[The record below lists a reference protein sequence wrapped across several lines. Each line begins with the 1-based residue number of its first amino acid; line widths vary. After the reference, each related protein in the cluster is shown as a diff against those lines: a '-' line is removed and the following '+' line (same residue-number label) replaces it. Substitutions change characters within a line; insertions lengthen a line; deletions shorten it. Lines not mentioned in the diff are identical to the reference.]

1 MKQIP
6 YWLDTAP
13 PLPDRSLHSGH
24 SGHSAREL
32 PDQADVL
39 VVGGGLTGLSTAYH
53 AALKGASVVLVEKD
67 RIGSGASG
75 RNGSMCT
82 QGITIGVG
90 EARKR
95 YGQERARELYGA
107 FREAVDVVE
116 ELTQKEQIDCDF
128 NRCGRLGVAY
138 KPGHF
143 EAMRATQRDLAEN
156 FDHETVLLDR
166 GELRTELGSDFY
178 HGALLDPLSAGLHV
192 GKYLYGLADAAERAG
207 ALIVE
212 RNAAT
217 AVRREAGGGFAVE
230 TPHGTVRARQVMAAT
245 DAYTDR
251 SMPWFRKRLISVGS
265 FVIVTQPLG
274 EERARELIPRA
285 RLVVD
290 SKNIGHYV
298 RLTPDHRLAFGG
310 RARFAPSNPA
320 SDLRSGEVLRREMVE
335 IFPQLADVA
344 VDYVWGGNVGFS
356 YDRVPHAGEA
366 DGVYYSMGYCGHGVQ
381 MATYMGRAMAEVM
394 DGHPEANPL
403 RGLGFPKVPVPF
415 YNGTAW
421 FLPFAGA
428 YYKAKDKVS

>member
-13 PLPDRSLHSGH
+13 PFPDRSGK
-24 SGHSAREL
+24 EL
-32 PDQADVL
+32 PDAVDVA
-39 VVGGGLTGLSTAYH
+39 VIGGGLTGLSTALH
-53 AALKGASVVLVEKD
+53 TARKGADVLLLEKD
-67 RIGSGASG
+67 KIGSGASG

-82 QGITIGVG
+82 QGITISTG

-95 YGQERARELYGA
+95 YGQPRARELYDA

-116 ELTQKEQIDCDF
+116 ELTEKEGIDCDF

-143 EAMRATQRDLAEN
+143 EQKKAQQRDLAEN
-156 FDHETVLLDR
+156 FGHETVLLSPS
-166 GELRTELGSDFY
+166 ELRAELGSDYY

-192 GKYLYGLADAAERAG
+192 GKYVHGLADAAERAG
-207 ALIVE
+207 ARIHE

-217 AVRREAGGGFAVE
+217 AVTRAPDGSFLVE
-230 TPHGTVRARQVMAAT
+230 TWHGTVRAKQVMAAT

-251 SMPWFRKRLISVGS
+251 SMPWFRKRLVSVGS
-265 FVIVTQPLG
+265 FVIVTEPLG
-274 EERARELIPRA
+274 EELAREVIPKA

-290 SKNIGHYV
+290 SKNIGHYI

-310 RARFAPSNPA
+310 RARFAPSDPA
-320 SDLRSGEVLRREMVE
+320 SDRRSGAVLRREMAE
-335 IFPQLADVA
+335 IFPQLSHVRI
-344 VDYVWGGNVGFS
+344 DYVWGGSVGFS
-356 YDRVPHAGEA
+356 YDRIPHAGQA
-366 DGVYYSMGYCGHGVQ
+366 GGVYYSMGYCGHGVQ

-403 RGLGFPKVPVPF
+403 RGIGFPKIPVPF

-428 YYKAKDKVS
+428 YYRAKDRLT

>member
-13 PLPDRSLHSGH
+13 PLPDRTGKP
-24 SGHSAREL
+24 L
-32 PDQADVL
+32 PEEADV
-39 VVGGGLTGLSTAYH
+39 VVIGGGLTGLSTAYH
-53 AALKGASVVLVEKD
+53 TALKGAHVVLVEKD
-67 RIGSGASG
+67 KVGSGASG

-82 QGITIGVG
+82 QGITIGVA

-95 YGQERARELYGA
+95 YGQQRTRELYAA

-128 NRCGRLGVAY
+128 LRAGRLGVAY
-138 KPGHF
+138 KPQHF
-143 EAMRATQRDLAEN
+143 EAMKATQRDLAEN
-156 FDHETVLLDR
+156 FDHETKLLSRSD
-166 GELRTELGSDFY
+166 LRTELGSDYY

-192 GKYLYGLADAAERAG
+192 GKYVHGLAEAAERAG
-207 ALIVE
+207 AQIHE

-217 AVRREAGGGFAVE
+217 GLTRLPGGGFEVE
-230 TPHGTVRARQVMAAT
+230 TLQGTIRAKQVMAAT
-245 DAYTDR
+245 DAYTDKAL
-251 SMPWFRKRLISVGS
+251 PWFRKRLINVGS
-265 FVIVTQPLG
+265 FIVVTEPLG
-274 EERARELIPRA
+274 EERARELIPNA

-290 SKNIGHYV
+290 SKNIGHYI

-310 RARFAPSNPA
+310 RARFAPSDPA
-320 SDLRSGEVLRREMVE
+320 SDRRSGAVLKREMVE
-335 IFPQLADVA
+335 IFPQLSHVGI
-344 VDYVWGGNVGFS
+344 DYVWGGSVGFS
-356 YDRVPHAGEA
+356 YDRIPHAGQA

-403 RGLGFPKVPVPF
+403 RGIGFPKIPVPF

-428 YYKAKDKVS
+428 YYKAKDRLT

>member
-13 PLPDRSLHSGH
+13 PFPDRSG
-24 SGHSAREL
+24 GDL
-32 PDQADVL
+32 PDEADV
-39 VVGGGLTGLSTAYH
+39 VVIGGGLTGLSTALH
-53 AALKGASVVLVEKD
+53 TARKGADVVLVEKD
-67 RIGSGASG
+67 KVGSGASG

-95 YGQERARELYGA
+95 YGQERARELYDA

-116 ELTQKEQIDCDF
+116 KLTVEEQIDCDF
-128 NRCGRLGVAY
+128 KRSGRLGVAF
-138 KPGHF
+138 KPEHF
-143 EAMRATQRDLAEN
+143 AAMREQQRVLAAD
-156 FDHETVLLDR
+156 FGHPTTLLDR
-166 GELRTELGSDFY
+166 TELRSELGSDYY

-192 GKYLYGLADAAERAG
+192 GKYVHGMAAAAERAG
-207 ALIVE
+207 AVIRE

-217 AVRREAGGGFAVE
+217 AVTRGEDGRFLVE
-230 TPHGTVRARQVMAAT
+230 TLHGTIRARQVMAAT

-251 SMPWFRKRLISVGS
+251 SMPWFRQRLICVGS
-265 FVIVTQPLG
+265 FIIVTEPLG
-274 EERARELIPRA
+274 DELAAEVIPRA

-290 SKNIGHYV
+290 SKNIGHYI
-298 RLTPDHRLAFGG
+298 RLTPDNRLAFGG
-310 RARFAPSNPA
+310 RARFAPSDPA
-320 SDLRSGEVLRREMVE
+320 SDRKSGQVLKREMAE
-335 IFPQLADVA
+335 IFPQLADVRI
-344 VDYVWGGNVGFS
+344 DYVWGGSVGFS
-356 YDRVPHAGEA
+356 YDRIPHAGEA

-428 YYKAKDKVS
+428 YYKAKDRLR

>member
-13 PLPDRSLHSGH
+13 PLPDRSGKD
-24 SGHSAREL
+24 L
-32 PDQADVL
+32 PESADV
-39 VVGGGLTGLSTAYH
+39 VVIGGGLTGLSTAYH
-53 AALKGASVVLVEKD
+53 AAGKGAGVVLVEKD
-67 RIGSGASG
+67 KVGSGASG

-95 YGQERARELYGA
+95 YGQERARELYDA

-116 ELTQKEQIDCDF
+116 ELTQKERIDCDF
-128 NRCGRLGVAY
+128 NRSGRLGVAY
-138 KPGHF
+138 KPQHF
-143 EAMRATQRDLAEN
+143 EAMKATQRDLAEN
-156 FDHETVLLDR
+156 FDHETTLLSR
-166 GELRTELGSDFY
+166 SELRTELGSDFY

-192 GKYLYGLADAAERAG
+192 GKYVHGLAEAAERAG
-207 ALIVE
+207 AQIHE

-217 AVRREAGGGFAVE
+217 GLTRLPGGGFLVE
-230 TPHGTVRARQVMAAT
+230 TLHGTIRARQVMAAT
-245 DAYTDR
+245 DAYTDKA
-251 SMPWFRKRLISVGS
+251 MPWFRKRLINVGS
-265 FVIVTQPLG
+265 FVVVTEPLG
-274 EERARELIPRA
+274 EVRARELIPNA

-320 SDLRSGEVLRREMVE
+320 SDVRSGDVLKRELTE
-335 IFPQLADVA
+335 IFPQLADVRI
-344 VDYVWGGNVGFS
+344 DYVWGGNVGFS
-356 YDRVPHAGEA
+356 WDRMPHAGEEN
-366 DGVYYSMGYCGHGVQ
+366 GLYYSMGYCGHGVQ
-381 MATYMGRAMAEVM
+381 MATYMGRAIAEVM

-415 YNGTAW
+415 YNGTPW
-421 FLPFAGA
+421 FLPFGGA
-428 YYKAKDKVS
+428 YYKAKDRLR

>member
-13 PLPDRSLHSGH
+13 PLPDRSGKD
-24 SGHSAREL
+24 L
-32 PDQADVL
+32 PESADV
-39 VVGGGLTGLSTAYH
+39 VVIGGGLTGLSTAYH
-53 AALKGASVVLVEKD
+53 AASKGADVVLVEKD
-67 RIGSGASG
+67 KVGSGASG

-95 YGQERARELYGA
+95 YGPERARELYDA

-128 NRCGRLGVAY
+128 NRSGRLGVAY
-138 KPGHF
+138 KPQHF
-143 EAMRATQRDLAEN
+143 ESMKATQRDLAEN
-156 FDHETVLLDR
+156 FDHETTLLSR
-166 GELRTELGSDFY
+166 SELRAELGSDFY

-192 GKYLYGLADAAERAG
+192 GKYVHGLAEAAERAG
-207 ALIVE
+207 ARIHE

-217 AVRREAGGGFAVE
+217 GLTRLPGGGFLVE
-230 TPHGTVRARQVMAAT
+230 TLHGTIRAKQVMAAT

-251 SMPWFRKRLISVGS
+251 AMPWFRKRLINVGS
-265 FVIVTQPLG
+265 FVVVTEPLG
-274 EERARELIPRA
+274 EERARELIPNA

-320 SDLRSGEVLRREMVE
+320 SDVRSGDVLKRELTE
-335 IFPQLADVA
+335 IFPQLGDVRI
-344 VDYVWGGNVGFS
+344 DYVWGGNVGFS
-356 YDRVPHAGEA
+356 WDRMPHAGETN
-366 DGVYYSMGYCGHGVQ
+366 GLYYSMGYCGHGVQ
-381 MATYMGRAMAEVM
+381 MASYMGRAIAEVM

-421 FLPFAGA
+421 FLPFGGA
-428 YYKAKDKVS
+428 YYKAKDRLR

>member
-13 PLPDRSLHSGH
+13 PLPDRSG
-24 SGHSAREL
+24 REL
-32 PDQADVL
+32 PDEADVV

-53 AALKGASVVLVEKD
+53 TALKGARVVLVEKD
-67 RIGSGASG
+67 KVGSGASG

-95 YGQERARELYGA
+95 YGQQRARELYDA

-116 ELTQKEQIDCDF
+116 ELTQKEQIDCHF
-128 NRCGRLGVAY
+128 NRSGRLGVAF
-138 KPGHF
+138 KPQHF
-143 EAMRATQRDLAEN
+143 EAMKATQRDLAEN
-156 FDHETVLLDR
+156 FDHQTVLLSKSD
-166 GELRTELGSDFY
+166 LRTELRSDYY

-192 GKYLYGLADAAERAG
+192 GEYVHGLAEAAERAG
-207 ALIVE
+207 AQIHE

-217 AVRREAGGGFAVE
+217 GLTRLPDGGFLVE
-230 TPHGTVRARQVMAAT
+230 TLHGTIRAKQVMAAT
-245 DAYTDR
+245 DAYTDK
-251 SMPWFRKRLISVGS
+251 SMPWFRKRLINVGS
-265 FVIVTQPLG
+265 FIVVTEPLG
-274 EERARELIPRA
+274 EERARELIPNG

-290 SKNIGHYV
+290 SKNIGHYI

-320 SDLRSGEVLRREMVE
+320 SDVRSGEILKREMAE
-335 IFPQLADVA
+335 IFPQLAGVRI
-344 VDYVWGGNVGFS
+344 DYVWGGSVGFS
-356 YDRVPHAGEA
+356 WDRMPHAGEA
-366 DGVYYSMGYCGHGVQ
+366 GGVYYSMGYCGHGVQ
-381 MATYMGRAMAEVM
+381 MATYMGRAMADVM

-421 FLPFAGA
+421 FLPFGGA
-428 YYKAKDKVS
+428 YYKAKDRLG

>member
-13 PLPDRSLHSGH
+13 PLPDRSGKD
-24 SGHSAREL
+24 L
-32 PDQADVL
+32 PESADV
-39 VVGGGLTGLSTAYH
+39 VVIGGGLTGLSTAYH
-53 AALKGASVVLVEKD
+53 AAGKGAHVVLVEKD
-67 RIGSGASG
+67 KIGSGASG

-95 YGQERARELYGA
+95 YGQERARELYDA

-128 NRCGRLGVAY
+128 KRSGRLGVAY
-138 KPGHF
+138 KPQHF
-143 EAMRATQRDLAEN
+143 EAMKATGRDLAEN
-156 FDHETVLLDR
+156 FGHETTLLSRAD
-166 GELRTELGSDFY
+166 LRTELGSDFY

-192 GKYLYGLADAAERAG
+192 GKYVHGLAEAAERAG
-207 ALIVE
+207 AQIHE

-217 AVRREAGGGFAVE
+217 GLTRLPGGGFLVE
-230 TPHGTVRARQVMAAT
+230 TLHGTIRAQQVMAAT
-245 DAYTDR
+245 DAYTDKA
-251 SMPWFRKRLISVGS
+251 MPWFRKRLINVGS
-265 FVIVTQPLG
+265 FVIVTEPLG
-274 EERARELIPRA
+274 EERARELIPNA

-320 SDLRSGEVLRREMVE
+320 SDIRSGDVLKGELAE
-335 IFPQLADVA
+335 IFPQLADVRI
-344 VDYVWGGNVGFS
+344 DYVWGGNVGFS
-356 YDRVPHAGEA
+356 WDRMPHAGEEN
-366 DGVYYSMGYCGHGVQ
+366 GLYYSMGYCGHGVQ
-381 MATYMGRAMAEVM
+381 MATYMGRAVAEMM

-421 FLPFAGA
+421 FLPFGGA
-428 YYKAKDKVS
+428 YYKAKDRLR

>member
-13 PLPDRSLHSGH
+13 PFPDRSG
-24 SGHSAREL
+24 RDL
-32 PDQADVL
+32 PDDADV
-39 VVGGGLTGLSTAYH
+39 VVIGGGLTGLSTALH
-53 AALKGASVVLVEKD
+53 TARKGADVVLVEKD
-67 RIGSGASG
+67 KIGSGASG

-95 YGQERARELYGA
+95 YGQERARELYDA

-116 ELTQKEQIDCDF
+116 KLTVDEGIDCDF
-128 NRCGRLGVAY
+128 KRSGRLGVAF
-138 KPGHF
+138 KPEHF
-143 EAMRATQRDLAEN
+143 AAMEAQQRVLADD
-156 FDHETVLLDR
+156 FDHETVLLDKAA
-166 GELRTELGSDFY
+166 LRSELGSDFY

-192 GKYLYGLADAAERAG
+192 GKYVHGMAEAAERAG
-207 ALIVE
+207 ARIHE

-217 AVRREAGGGFAVE
+217 AVTRDADGRFLVE
-230 TPHGTVRARQVMAAT
+230 TLHGTIRARQVMAAT

-251 SMPWFRKRLISVGS
+251 SMPWFRQRLICVGS
-265 FVIVTQPLG
+265 FIIVTQPLSDDV
-274 EERARELIPRA
+274 AREIIPRA

-290 SKNIGHYV
+290 SKNIGHYI
-298 RLTPDHRLAFGG
+298 RLTPDNRLAFGG
-310 RARFAPSNPA
+310 RARFAPSDPA
-320 SDLRSGEVLRREMVE
+320 SDRKSGQVLKREMAE
-335 IFPQLADVA
+335 IFPQLANA
-344 VDYVWGGNVGFS
+344 RIDYVWGGSVGFS
-356 YDRVPHAGEA
+356 YDRIPHAGEA

-403 RGLGFPKVPVPF
+403 RDLGFPKVPVPF

-428 YYKAKDKVS
+428 YYRLKDRIR

>member
-13 PLPDRSLHSGH
+13 PLPDRSGK
-24 SGHSAREL
+24 EL
-32 PDQADVL
+32 PDEADIV

-53 AALKGASVVLVEKD
+53 TARKGARVVLVEKD
-67 RIGSGASG
+67 KVGSGASG

-82 QGITIGVG
+82 QGITIGVA
-90 EARKR
+90 EARRR
-95 YGQERARELYGA
+95 YGQQRARELYDS

-128 NRCGRLGVAY
+128 NRSGRLGVAY
-138 KPGHF
+138 KPQHF
-143 EAMRATQRDLAEN
+143 EGMRATQRDLAEN
-156 FDHETVLLDR
+156 FDHHTTLLSPS
-166 GELRTELGSDFY
+166 ELRSELGSDYY

-192 GKYLYGLADAAERAG
+192 GKYLHGLAEAAERAG
-207 ALIVE
+207 ARIHE

-217 AVRREAGGGFAVE
+217 ALTRTPDGGFLVE
-230 TPHGTVRARQVMAAT
+230 TLHGTIRAKQVMAAT

-251 SMPWFRKRLISVGS
+251 AMPWFRKRLINVGS
-265 FVIVTQPLG
+265 FITVTEPLG
-274 EERARELIPRA
+274 EERARELIPNA

-290 SKNIGHYV
+290 SKNIGHYI

-320 SDLRSGEVLRREMVE
+320 SDLKSGDVLKRELAE
-335 IFPQLADVA
+335 IFPQLADVRI
-344 VDYVWGGNVGFS
+344 DYVWGGSVGFS
-356 YDRVPHAGEA
+356 WDRIPHAGEVS
-366 DGVYYSMGYCGHGVQ
+366 GLYYAMGYCGHGVQ
-381 MATYMGRAMAEVM
+381 MATYLGRAMAEVM

-421 FLPFAGA
+421 FLPFGGA
-428 YYKAKDKVS
+428 YYKAKDRLR

>member
-13 PLPDRSLHSGH
+13 PLPDRSG
-24 SGHSAREL
+24 REL
-32 PDQADVL
+32 PESADV
-39 VVGGGLTGLSTAYH
+39 VVIGGGLTGLSTAYH
-53 AALKGASVVLVEKD
+53 AARKGADVVLVEKD
-67 RIGSGASG
+67 KVGSGASG

-82 QGITIGVG
+82 QGMTIGVG

-128 NRCGRLGVAY
+128 NRSGRLGVAY
-138 KPGHF
+138 KPQHF

-156 FDHETVLLDR
+156 FDHHTTLLSPS
-166 GELRTELGSDFY
+166 ELRSELGSDYY

-192 GKYLYGLADAAERAG
+192 GKYVHGLAEAAERAG
-207 ALIVE
+207 AQIHE

-217 AVRREAGGGFAVE
+217 GLTRMPDGGFLVE
-230 TPHGTVRARQVMAAT
+230 TLHGTIRAQQVMAAT
-245 DAYTDR
+245 DAYTDKAL
-251 SMPWFRKRLISVGS
+251 PWFRKRLINVGS
-265 FVIVTQPLG
+265 FIVVTEPLG
-274 EERARELIPRA
+274 EERARELIPNA

-290 SKNIGHYV
+290 SKNIGHYI

-310 RARFAPSNPA
+310 RARFAPSDPA
-320 SDLRSGEVLRREMVE
+320 SDLKSGDILKREMAE
-335 IFPQLADVA
+335 IFPQLADVRI
-344 VDYVWGGNVGFS
+344 DYVWGGMVGFS
-356 YDRVPHAGEA
+356 WDRLPHAGEA
-366 DGVYYSMGYCGHGVQ
+366 NGLYYSMGYCGHGVQ
-381 MATYMGRAMAEVM
+381 MATYMGRAVAEMM
-394 DGHPEANPL
+394 DGKPEANPL

-421 FLPFAGA
+421 FLPFGGA
-428 YYKAKDKVS
+428 YYKAKDRLR

>member
-13 PLPDRSLHSGH
+13 PLPDRSGKN
-24 SGHSAREL
+24 L
-32 PDQADVL
+32 PESADV
-39 VVGGGLTGLSTAYH
+39 VVIGGGLTGLSTAYH
-53 AALKGASVVLVEKD
+53 AAGKGAHVVLVEKD
-67 RIGSGASG
+67 KVGSGASG

-82 QGITIGVG
+82 QGITIGVA

-95 YGQERARELYGA
+95 YGQERARELYDA

-128 NRCGRLGVAY
+128 KRSGRLGVAY
-138 KPGHF
+138 KPQHF
-143 EAMRATQRDLAEN
+143 EAMKATQRDLAEN
-156 FDHETVLLDR
+156 FDHETTLLSPSALKS
-166 GELRTELGSDFY
+166 ELASDHY

-192 GKYLYGLADAAERAG
+192 GKYVHGLAEAAERAG
-207 ALIVE
+207 AQIHE

-217 AVRREAGGGFAVE
+217 GLTRLPGGGFLVE
-230 TPHGTVRARQVMAAT
+230 TLHGTIRAKQVMAAT
-245 DAYTDR
+245 DAYTDKA
-251 SMPWFRKRLISVGS
+251 MPWFRKRLINVGS
-265 FVIVTQPLG
+265 FVVVTEPLG
-274 EERARELIPRA
+274 EERARELIPNA

-320 SDLRSGEVLRREMVE
+320 SDVRSGDVLKRELTE
-335 IFPQLADVA
+335 IFPQLADVRI
-344 VDYVWGGNVGFS
+344 DYVWGGNVGFS
-356 YDRVPHAGEA
+356 WDRMPHAGEEN
-366 DGVYYSMGYCGHGVQ
+366 GLYYSMGYCGHGVQ
-381 MATYMGRAMAEVM
+381 MATYMGRAIAEVM
-394 DGHPEANPL
+394 DGNPEANPL

-421 FLPFAGA
+421 FLPFGGA
-428 YYKAKDKVS
+428 YYKAKDRLR

>member
-13 PLPDRSLHSGH
+13 PLPDRTG
-24 SGHSAREL
+24 RPL
-32 PDQADVL
+32 PERADL
-39 VVGGGLTGLSTAYH
+39 VVIGGGLTGLSTAYH
-53 AALKGASVVLVEKD
+53 AARKGAHVVLVEKD
-67 RIGSGASG
+67 KVGSGASG

-82 QGITIGVG
+82 QGITIGTG

-95 YGQERARELYGA
+95 YGQPRARELYDA

-116 ELTQKEQIDCDF
+116 ELTVKEQIDCDF
-128 NRCGRLGVAY
+128 HRAGRLGVAY
-138 KPGHF
+138 KPQHF
-143 EAMRATQRDLAEN
+143 EGMKATQRDLAEN
-156 FDHETVLLDR
+156 FGHDTTLLSKSEMR
-166 GELRTELGSDFY
+166 AELGSDYY
-178 HGALLDPLSAGLHV
+178 HGALLDPLSAALHV
-192 GKYLYGLADAAERAG
+192 GKYVHGLAEAAERAG
-207 ALIVE
+207 AEIHE

-217 AVRREAGGGFAVE
+217 ALHRVPEGGFLVE
-230 TPHGTVRARQVMAAT
+230 TLHGTIRAKQVMAAT
-245 DAYTDR
+245 DAYTDKA
-251 SMPWFRKRLISVGS
+251 MPWFRKRLINVGS
-265 FVIVTQPLG
+265 FIIVTEPLG
-274 EERARELIPRA
+274 EERARQLIPNG

-298 RLTPDHRLAFGG
+298 RLTPDNRLAFGG

-320 SDLRSGEVLRREMVE
+320 SDVKSGDVLKRELVD
-335 IFPQLADVA
+335 IFPQLADVRI
-344 VDYVWGGNVGFS
+344 DYVWGGSVGFS

-366 DGVYYSMGYCGHGVQ
+366 NGLYYSMGYCGHGVQ

-394 DGHPEANPL
+394 DGHPDANPL

-428 YYKAKDKVS
+428 YYKAKDRLR